1 MTALES
7 LSSTSTTA
15 ESAHSTLPLQTLY
28 SNGLLLYTQLEDS
41 DKSTS
46 DPAFQKDVE
55 TAILWFEK
63 CWVKTQVNAIFSG
76 NETVEDI
83 NTLDLR
89 YCALHLVCA
98 GTMNSIIL
106 PLVLDTS

>member
-1 MTALES
+1 MGFES
-7 LSSTSTTA
+7 LLKTWLQFHLSKMTGVEISTSATETTA

-28 SNGLLLYTQLEDS
+28 SNGLLLYTQLERS

-83 NTLDLR
+83 NTVDLR
-89 YCALHLVCA
+89 YI
-98 GTMNSIIL
+98 NSI
-106 PLVLDTS
+106 